1 MMALWILRACFI
13 VVSLG
18 ISISLMLTYP
28 NTVNWLIVPL
38 VLIAAGGLIAF
49 DQLITKKRIDMI
61 SSVYFGLVI
70 GLFMTFVF
78 DLALSPLFQRVTED
92 EAARANLQS
101 VRTISLMLF
110 GLASCYIC
118 ISFLWQTKDDFR
130 FIIPYVEFAK
140 EVKGLKPYILDTSVV
155 IDGRIADIIETG
167 VIDNP
172 IVMPRFVL
180 IELQNIADSSD
191 KLRRARGRRG
201 LDVLNR
207 LRNNSNIDMQVYER
221 ELPEMEN
228 QPVDSK
234 LLILARHMEGKIVTG
249 DFNLNKVARL
259 QNVPVI
265 NLNEIANAIK
275 PVFLPGEEIT
285 VKIVKA
291 GEEAGQGIGYLDDG
305 TMVVVEDGRGSIGNT
320 VDITVTSMLQTSAGR
335 MVFGRFEAQR
345 AGSQG

>member
-1 MMALWILRACFI
+1 MALWIFRGCFV

-18 ISISLMLTYP
+18 ISISLMLTHP
-28 NTVNWLIVPL
+28 NTVSWVIVPL
-38 VLIAAGGLIAF
+38 VLIAAGVLIAF
-49 DQLITKKRIDMI
+49 DELITIKRIDMI

-92 EAARANLQS
+92 ETAKQSLQAI
-101 VRTISLMLF
+101 RTISLMLF
-110 GLASCYIC
+110 GLGSCYIC
-118 ISFLWQTKDDFR
+118 ISLLWQTKDDFR

-155 IDGRIADIIETG
+155 IDGRIADVVETG
-167 VIDNP
+167 IIDNP
-172 IVMPRFVL
+172 IVMPQFVL
-180 IELQNIADSSD
+180 VELQNIADSGD

-207 LRNNSNIDMQVYER
+207 LRNNPKIDLQVYER
-221 ELPEMEN
+221 ELPEMEGE
-228 QPVDSK
+228 PVDSK
-234 LLILARHMEGKIVTG
+234 LLILAKHMGGKIVTG
-249 DFNLNKVARL
+249 DFNLNKVAKL

-265 NLNEIANAIK
+265 NLNEITNSIK
-275 PVFLPGEEIT
+275 PVFLPGEQIN

-305 TMVVVEDGRGSIGNT
+305 TMVVVEDGRGSIGNS
-320 VDITVTSMLQTSAGR
+320 VEITVTSMLQTSAGR
-335 MVFGRFEAQR
+335 MVFGRFSNGR
-345 AGSQG
+345 